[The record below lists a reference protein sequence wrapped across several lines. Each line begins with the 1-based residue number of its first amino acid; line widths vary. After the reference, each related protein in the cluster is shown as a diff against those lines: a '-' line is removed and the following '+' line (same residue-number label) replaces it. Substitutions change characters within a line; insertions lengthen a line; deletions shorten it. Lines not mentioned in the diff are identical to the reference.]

1 MFNLQMQPSHCNS
14 SSTQAPSKNNKISH
28 LKGSRKLQLPL
39 GFSGGIAQG
48 TSISGGGATG
58 SGSASVEAL
67 DDEGIADGSGGGEFT
82 STSGSSGFID
92 TVFGSAQGSSAAG
105 ATGEQAGNVGIR
117 IGGMGS
123 LSFDGTTESSGMG
136 SFGAG
141 LSPVQFNTVV
151 TEIPGTAIEGTSGSP
166 KKGGTTGGVSP
177 PTFITTIVPVA
188 TGPTGGFGA
197 GSGSFEIDSTTSGML
212 IGDSDYGIGVGSSG
226 GEATNFGGGSGSAT
240 NFLGS
245 AGGLGSGASTGYAE
259 ASGGTKYDTE
269 NGIFTGTGGATGG
282 FSNQGA
288 GFFGKSQ
295 SLAFP

>member
-1 MFNLQMQPSHCNS
+1 M
-14 SSTQAPSKNNKISH
+14 
-28 LKGSRKLQLPL
+28 
-39 GFSGGIAQG
+39 
-48 TSISGGGATG
+48 
-58 SGSASVEAL
+58 
-67 DDEGIADGSGGGEFT
+67 
-82 STSGSSGFID
+82 
-92 TVFGSAQGSSAAG
+92 
-105 ATGEQAGNVGIR
+105 
-117 IGGMGS
+117 

-151 TEIPGTAIEGTSGSP
+151 TEVPGTAIEGTSGSP
-166 KKGGTTGGVSP
+166 KSGGSSGGGVSP
-177 PTFITTIVPVA
+177 PTFITTVVPVA

-212 IGDSDYGIGVGSSG
+212 YSDSDYGIAVGSSG

-245 AGGLGSGASTGYAE
+245 AGGLGSGTSSGYAE
-259 ASGGTKYDTE
+259 ASGGTKYDSDY
-269 NGIFTGTGGATGG
+269 GIFSGTGGATGG
-282 FSNQGA
+282 FSNMGL